1 MNKAFERTTLLLGQ
15 ESMDLLSKA
24 HVLVVGVGG
33 VGGYVIEALVRS
45 GVGNI
50 DLIDNDEVN
59 KSNINR
65 QIIATQDTVGKKK
78 LDVWK
83 KRIHSISPTCQVH
96 LFPIFLLPE
105 NMEQIP
111 WKQYDYVIDAIDTIS
126 TKIAIAKTCHEEG
139 ISLISSMGTGNKF
152 HPQLLEITD
161 LSKTSVCPLAKVMRH
176 ELRKFGI
183 THLKVCYSP
192 EIPQKAVVPS
202 DEANGKHAPGSM
214 IFVPA
219 TAGLYIAQAVIQDL
233 LEKK

>member
-15 ESMDLLSKA
+15 ESMETLSKT

-33 VGGYVIEALVRS
+33 VGGYVIEGLVRS
-45 GVGNI
+45 GIGNI

-59 KSNINR
+59 ESNINR
-65 QIIATQDTVGKKK
+65 QIIATRDSIGRKK
-78 LDVWK
+78 LNVWK
-83 KRIHSISPTCQVH
+83 ERIHSISPSCQVH

-126 TKIAIAKTCHEEG
+126 TKIAIAKICHEEG
-139 ISLISSMGTGNKF
+139 IPLISSMGTGNKF
-152 HPQLLEITD
+152 QPQLLEITD

-176 ELRKFGI
+176 ELRKCGI

-192 EIPQKAVVPS
+192 EIPQKAVVS
-202 DEANGKHAPGSM
+202 NDDANGKHAPGSM

-219 TAGLYIAQAVIQDL
+219 TAGLYMAQAVVQDL